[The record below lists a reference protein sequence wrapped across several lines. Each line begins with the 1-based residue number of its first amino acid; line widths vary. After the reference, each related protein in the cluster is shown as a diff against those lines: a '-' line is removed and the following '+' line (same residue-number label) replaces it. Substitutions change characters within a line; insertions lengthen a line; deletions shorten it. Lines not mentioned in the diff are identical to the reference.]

1 MMATD
6 VVQQDDFTL
15 EVKEEGRDESVNQE
29 DALAPAGS
37 THSMSASPS
46 SKSPSLTP
54 STTASANPANKIV
67 KSPNGSKTQSKR
79 PPRKSTLTQQQKNQK
94 RQRATQDQLTTL
106 EMEFNKN
113 PTPTATVRE
122 RIAEEINMTQRS
134 VQIWFQNRR
143 AKIKQLAKKS
153 LENGEDLDSI
163 PESMRQY
170 LAMQAMESGKGL
182 PGFLGRGLL
191 PYGHPGMMGDQNGP
205 GKVLIHHLNCR
216 SLTIGRWMR
225 VGQNAMD
232 LIIFYSPDK
241 CTMTYYINNDQA
253 GYKIEYPFSYI
264 KNIYLNNGE
273 GNDQLG
279 GGITIELLQPPLFY
293 MDSSTTANFIQ
304 VSDFTEELQAS
315 RVLTHHLGGNPKV
328 LSGQLAKLVSLEAFM
343 HRHSVPP
350 PIPTPIPAPIAT
362 PTAATFDMHPMSVS
376 APVSP
381 AARPS
386 SQPNFAQPHV
396 GMFQESQWGIA
407 AQHTMMMRGPGH
419 KRQRSRSVPGPID
432 FQTLQL
438 LQNPPSFHITQPDQQ
453 APAHNPNIFSPI
465 PQQPNMLNPLPD
477 LRIDTRA
484 GFGALDMRAYPLSA
498 TTAPSP
504 SEFPS
509 PNFFATQP
517 PDNNSIPAPAFT
529 PYSATFSP
537 LVNPANLGVPPPSM
551 SPLSFNHPDPA
562 IVGESPPMSMPTIC
576 EGSAISDDA
585 ASLNEMYPGSKTMT
599 LPMHPH
605 SPFPEPNQADIEL
618 NQFMDLKRFDADQ
631 ASLSPPESVQAQ

>member
-1 MMATD
+1 MATD
-6 VVQQDDFTL
+6 VVKQEFKQEYKDGFEEDI
-15 EVKEEGRDESVNQE
+15 KEEEGFASS
-29 DALAPAGS
+29 AI
-37 THSMSASPS
+37 SMSASPTS
-46 SKSPSLTP
+46 DKSPLPTP
-54 STTASANPANKIV
+54 KSATPCRVTKP
-67 KSPNGSKTQSKR
+67 SNGSKTQSSGSRR
-79 PPRKSTLTQQQKNQK
+79 PARKSTLTQQQKNQK

-113 PTPTATVRE
+113 PTPTGPVRD
-122 RIAEEINMTQRS
+122 RIAEEINMTERS

-143 AKIKQLAKKS
+143 AKIKMLAKKS
-153 LENGEDLDSI
+153 LESGEDMDSI

-170 LAMQAMESGKGL
+170 LAMQAMESGKSI
-182 PGFLGRGLL
+182 PGFFGRTGLM
-191 PYGHPGMMGDQNGP
+191 PYGHQGMMGGEQSGP

-264 KNIYLNNGE
+264 KNIYLNNVE
-273 GNDQLG
+273 GGDQL
-279 GGITIELLQPPLFY
+279 GGITIELLHPPLFY
-293 MDSSTTANFIQ
+293 MDSSTTATFIQ
-304 VSDFTEELQAS
+304 VNDFTEDLQAS

-328 LSGQLAKLVSLEAFM
+328 LSGQLAKLVSLEAFI
-343 HRHSVPP
+343 HRHSA
-350 PIPTPIPAPIAT
+350 PAPV
-362 PTAATFDMHPMSVS
+362 FEQLHPLSMS

-432 FQTLQL
+432 FQTMQL
-438 LQNPPSFHITQPDQQ
+438 LQHPPSFHITQPEQQ
-453 APAHNPNIFSPI
+453 APIHNPHIFSPI
-465 PQQPNMLNPLPD
+465 PQQPNLLGPVGPN

-504 SEFPS
+504 SDYSS
-509 PNFFATQP
+509 PNFFATQG
-517 PDNNSIPAPAFT
+517 PDNGGIPAPSFT
-529 PYSATFSP
+529 PYSGTFSP
-537 LVNPANLGVPPPSM
+537 LVNPANLGVPPPSI

-562 IVGESPPMSMPTIC
+562 IVGESPPMSMPPIC
-576 EGSAISDDA
+576 EGSAISDDGT
-585 ASLNEMYPGSKTMT
+585 NMHDMYPGKPTIT
-599 LPMHPH
+599 LPLHPH
-605 SPFPEPNQADIEL
+605 SPFVEPNQADMEL
-618 NQFMDLKRFDADQ
+618 NQFMDLKRYDAEQ
-631 ASLSPPESVQAQ
+631 ASLSPESVQAQ

>member
-1 MMATD
+1 MATD
-6 VVQQDDFTL
+6 AVTDELKHEFQDEFGEDI
-15 EVKEEGRDESVNQE
+15 KQE
-29 DALAPAGS
+29 DGFAASAS
-37 THSMSASPS
+37 SMSASPS
-46 SKSPSLTP
+46 PCKSPLPTSKSGTP
-54 STTASANPANKIV
+54 SKMM
-67 KSPNGSKTQSKR
+67 KSPAHGSKSQGSGSRR
-79 PPRKSTLTQQQKNQK
+79 PARKSTLTQQQKNQK

-113 PTPTATVRE
+113 PTPTATVRD
-122 RIAEEINMTQRS
+122 RIAEEINMTERS

-143 AKIKQLAKKS
+143 AKIKMLAKKS
-153 LENGEDLDSI
+153 LESGEDMDSI

-170 LAMQAMESGKGL
+170 LAMQAMESGKSI
-182 PGFLGRGLL
+182 PGFFGRTGLM
-191 PYGHPGMMGDQNGP
+191 PYGHQGMMGGEQSGP

-264 KNIYLNNGE
+264 KHIYLNNAEGGE
-273 GNDQLG
+273 H
-279 GGITIELLQPPLFY
+279 GGITIELLQPPLFH
-293 MDSSTTANFIQ
+293 MDSSTTATFIQ
-304 VSDFTEELQAS
+304 VNDFTEDHQAS

-328 LSGQLAKLVSLEAFM
+328 LSGQLAKLISLEAYI
-343 HRHSVPP
+343 HRHSA
-350 PIPTPIPAPIAT
+350 PAPV
-362 PTAATFDMHPMSVS
+362 FDQLHPLSMS

-381 AARPS
+381 ARPS

-407 AQHTMMMRGPGH
+407 PHHHQTMMMRGPGH

-432 FQTLQL
+432 FQTMQMLQH
-438 LQNPPSFHITQPDQQ
+438 PPSFHITQPEHH
-453 APAHNPNIFSPI
+453 APSHNPHIFSPI
-465 PQQPNMLNPLPD
+465 PQQPNMLGPVGPN

-504 SEFPS
+504 SDYSS
-509 PNFFATQP
+509 PNFFATQG
-517 PDNNSIPAPAFT
+517 PDNGGIPAPSYT
-529 PYSATFSP
+529 PYSGTFSP
-537 LVNPANLGVPPPSM
+537 LVNPANLGVPPPSI

-562 IVGESPPMSMPTIC
+562 IVGESPPMSMPPIC
-576 EGSAISDDA
+576 EGSAISDDGTG
-585 ASLNEMYPGSKTMT
+585 LNDMYQQGKPTMT
-599 LPMHPH
+599 LPLHPH
-605 SPFPEPNQADIEL
+605 SPFVEPNQADMEL
-618 NQFMDLKRFDADQ
+618 NQFMDLKRFDAEQ
-631 ASLSPPESVQAQ
+631 ASLSPESVQAQ

>member
-1 MMATD
+1 
-6 VVQQDDFTL
+6 
-15 EVKEEGRDESVNQE
+15 
-29 DALAPAGS
+29 
-37 THSMSASPS
+37 
-46 SKSPSLTP
+46 
-54 STTASANPANKIV
+54 
-67 KSPNGSKTQSKR
+67 
-79 PPRKSTLTQQQKNQK
+79 
-94 RQRATQDQLTTL
+94 
-106 EMEFNKN
+106 
-113 PTPTATVRE
+113 
-122 RIAEEINMTQRS
+122 
-134 VQIWFQNRR
+134 
-143 AKIKQLAKKS
+143 
-153 LENGEDLDSI
+153 
-163 PESMRQY
+163 
-170 LAMQAMESGKGL
+170 
-182 PGFLGRGLL
+182 
-191 PYGHPGMMGDQNGP
+191 
-205 GKVLIHHLNCR
+205 
-216 SLTIGRWMR
+216 MR

-253 GYKIEYPFSYI
+253 GYKIEYPFAYI

-273 GNDQLG
+273 GNDHLG

-304 VSDFTEELQAS
+304 VNDFTEDQQAS

-350 PIPTPIPAPIAT
+350 PMPAPIPTPIPAPLAT

-396 GMFQESQWGIA
+396 GMFQETQWGIA

-432 FQTLQL
+432 LQTLQL
-438 LQNPPSFHITQPDQQ
+438 LQNPPSFHITQPDSQ
-453 APAHNPNIFSPI
+453 APVHNPNIFSPI
-465 PQQPNMLNPLPD
+465 PQQPNMLNPLPN

-484 GFGALDMRAYPLSA
+484 GFGTLDMRAYPLSA
-498 TTAPSP
+498 TTAPTP

-509 PNFFATQP
+509 PNFFASQP
-517 PDNNSIPAPAFT
+517 PDNNAIPAPAFT

-537 LVNPANLGVPPPSM
+537 MVNPANLGVPPPSI
-551 SPLSFNHPDPA
+551 SPLPFNHSDSA
-562 IVGESPPMSMPTIC
+562 IVGESSPMTMPTIC
-576 EGSAISDDA
+576 EGSAVSDDG
-585 ASLNEMYPGSKTMT
+585 ASVSDIYPTGGKQTMT

-605 SPFPEPNQADIEL
+605 SPFPEPSQADLEL
-618 NQFMDLKRFDADQ
+618 NQFMDLKGFDADQ
-631 ASLSPPESVQAQ
+631 ASSLSPESVHAQ